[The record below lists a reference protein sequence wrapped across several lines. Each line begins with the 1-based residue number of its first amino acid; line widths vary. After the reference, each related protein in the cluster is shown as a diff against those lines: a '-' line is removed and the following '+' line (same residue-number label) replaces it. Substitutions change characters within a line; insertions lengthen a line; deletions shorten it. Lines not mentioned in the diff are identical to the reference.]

1 MTQLYPR
8 TDLGSQL
15 SLPTFGIVPPGLP
28 AEKTLST
35 GLVWVVR
42 MGDGVRVEGH
52 RDGRRANKIMCD
64 PTPHPWGNSPSALTT
79 A

>member
-52 RDGRRANKIMCD
+52 RDGRRAN
-64 PTPHPWGNSPSALTT
+64 PPPLGQLSLSPHHCLRAL
-79 A
+79 